1 MIAVPRSLR
10 GRMVALFGL
19 LIVAIAGF
27 MAVFLPGRIEDQLR
41 TATERRAITIA
52 RVIAGAVEPAIEFED
67 PDHARATLVWLDA
80 LGDARFAVV
89 SNGAAQI
96 AAWHPERVPP
106 ELPLA
111 VGEVAIQYVADQ
123 LVVSAPVVQRTAG
136 RGAIH
141 LGFSVENLHVERD
154 EARRTV
160 EIASLAVLGAGA
172 LACFVLASILV
183 RPIRRLTET
192 ARRITR
198 GDAPPALAAGDGADE
213 LSQMARALSMML
225 DRVSQVNAQLVDAS
239 RHAGMAEVA
248 TGVLHNVGNVL
259 TSVNLTVG
267 LLGEHLGRLP
277 IDRLTRSATL
287 LEEARAN
294 GDPARLDAAIKLAAA
309 VSARIASER
318 GAAEDELA
326 TLRRHIEHVARIV
339 LTQNRY
345 ARTVSMTEAAA
356 LAALLDEAIE
366 LGCPE
371 AERKGI
377 AITREIACDGV
388 VPLDRHRVLQVL
400 VNLISNARDA
410 VLAGTVPRTI
420 HLRAEISD
428 GTRTSSGG
436 DGATRDLRIEVS
448 DTGVGFEI
456 EDGARIFQAGFTTKP
471 HGHGY
476 GLHSSAIAAQQLGG
490 TLRCA
495 SAGKGQ
501 GARFSLRIPIVKDV
515 SHA

>member
-1 MIAVPRSLR
+1 
-10 GRMVALFGL
+10 MVVLFGL

-27 MAVFLPGRIEDQLR
+27 MTVFLPGRIEDQLR
-41 TATERRAITIA
+41 VATELRAITIA
-52 RVIAGAVEPAIEFED
+52 RVIASAVEPALEFED

-89 SNGAAQI
+89 TDGETRI
-96 AAWHPERVPP
+96 AAWHGDRVPA
-106 ELPLA
+106 ELPAA
-111 VGEVAIQYVADQ
+111 VDRLGVRYLGDH
-123 LVVSAPVVQRTAG
+123 LVVSAPIVHRTTG

-141 LGFSVENLHVERD
+141 LGFSIANLRVERD
-154 EARRTV
+154 QAQRTV
-160 EIASLAVLGAGA
+160 EIASLAVLGVGA

-198 GDAPPALAAGDGADE
+198 GDAPPALAAGDGDDE
-213 LSQMARALSMML
+213 LSEMARALSVML
-225 DRVSQVNAQLVDAS
+225 DRLNQVNGQLVDAS

-267 LLGEHLGRLP
+267 LLDERIAGAP
-277 IDRLTRSATL
+277 VDRL
-287 LEEARAN
+287 ARAAALLDQARAS
-294 GDPARLDAAIKLAAA
+294 GDTLRLDAAVKLIGA
-309 VSARIASER
+309 VSVRLTDER
-318 GAAEDELA
+318 TAAKEELA
-326 TLRRHIEHVARIV
+326 TLHRHIDHVAQIV

-345 ARTVSMTEAAA
+345 ARTVSMTEAVSV
-356 LAALLDEAIE
+356 AALLDEAIE

-371 AERKGI
+371 AEKKGVV
-377 AITREIACDGV
+377 ITREVACTGP
-388 VPLDRHRVLQVL
+388 VPLDRHRVLQVI
-400 VNLISNARDA
+400 VNLVSNARDA
-410 VLAGTVPRTI
+410 VLAAAGPRTI
-420 HLRAEISD
+420 RLRAELVD
-428 GTRTSSGG
+428 
-436 DGATRDLRIEVS
+436 DALRIEVA
-448 DTGVGFEI
+448 DTGVGFAVD
-456 EDGARIFQAGFTTKP
+456 DGAQIFQAGFTTKP

-501 GARFSLRIPIVKDV
+501 GAKFSLRIPIIGKDT